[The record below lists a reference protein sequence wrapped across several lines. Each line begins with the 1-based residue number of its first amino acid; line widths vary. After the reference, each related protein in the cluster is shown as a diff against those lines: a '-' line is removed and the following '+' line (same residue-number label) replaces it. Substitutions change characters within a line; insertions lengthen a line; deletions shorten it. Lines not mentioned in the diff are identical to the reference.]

1 MKPERFQRELEHLR
15 DISREFGRRHPAI
28 APLLLTE
35 SADPDVERILE
46 GTAFLAAMVAE
57 KIDDQLPEI
66 IHTLTQIL
74 FPHYLKPL
82 PSVTAMRLAPRPGL
96 MEPLVIPKG
105 TRFASVPVGDISCV
119 FSTTSDMS
127 LLPLTL
133 ADCSWREDRETVL
146 RLRFATQGVPM
157 NSWDTN
163 RIRLFLSGE
172 YAPACER
179 YRMLTGHVQQVVLTE
194 HGSERSLRLP
204 GNAICPAGF
213 GDDEAILPYSRRS
226 FAGFRLLQEFFVFPE
241 KYLFLDV
248 AGLAPFLSGASG
260 KGFDMDI
267 YVDRASF
274 RDTVPFRREHV
285 SLHVVPAI
293 NLFAHGAEPVHV
305 DFTQPEYRIVPAD
318 NAGHAYEIHSIV
330 GVTGLAQG
338 GSAERSYRPFEIFAN
353 LDDTT
358 PGYTQIFRS
367 DAAGGRLDWYISF
380 ARPGEK
386 NFEKAFRPETLSVD
400 LLCTNGTVPE
410 SLKAGDVRLATA
422 NSPVLADFENITV
435 PTPYYR
441 PQVDGNALWHLVSHM
456 YVNYFTLGDRRSLQ
470 ALLGLYVRNTMR
482 DQGGYRARLKRI
494 ESIEDLSMR
503 NENRLVHGVMMRGSA
518 ISLRVDPAGFPCKGD
533 MLLFGSVLDR
543 FFASY
548 SGINSYTRLC
558 MEERDSRE
566 TLTWPPRLGSRS
578 LL

>member
-157 NSWDTN
+157 NSWDTD

-194 HGSERSLRLP
+194 HGSQRSLRLP
-204 GNAICPAGF
+204 GSGCI
-213 GDDEAILPYSRRS
+213 
-226 FAGFRLLQEFFVFPE
+226 FP
-241 KYLFLDV
+241 
-248 AGLAPFLSGASG
+248 
-260 KGFDMDI
+260 
-267 YVDRASF
+267 
-274 RDTVPFRREHV
+274 
-285 SLHVVPAI
+285 
-293 NLFAHGAEPVHV
+293 
-305 DFTQPEYRIVPAD
+305 
-318 NAGHAYEIHSIV
+318 
-330 GVTGLAQG
+330 
-338 GSAERSYRPFEIFAN
+338 
-353 LDDTT
+353 
-358 PGYTQIFRS
+358 
-367 DAAGGRLDWYISF
+367 GGRN
-380 ARPGEK
+380 P
-386 NFEKAFRPETLSVD
+386 
-400 LLCTNGTVPE
+400 
-410 SLKAGDVRLATA
+410 
-422 NSPVLADFENITV
+422 
-435 PTPYYR
+435 
-441 PQVDGNALWHLVSHM
+441 
-456 YVNYFTLGDRRSLQ
+456 
-470 ALLGLYVRNTMR
+470 
-482 DQGGYRARLKRI
+482 DQRGGHQLP
-494 ESIEDLSMR
+494 
-503 NENRLVHGVMMRGSA
+503 
-518 ISLRVDPAGFPCKGD
+518 PAP
-533 MLLFGSVLDR
+533 L
-543 FFASY
+543 
-548 SGINSYTRLC
+548 
-558 MEERDSRE
+558 
-566 TLTWPPRLGSRS
+566 
-578 LL
+578 